1 MNQFLDDIFKKAES
15 YTNEPKPQDV
25 VKMDISDGLNWCP
38 AEALKR
44 SSLLLSGSVLAAS
57 K

>member
-1 MNQFLDDIFKKAES
+1 MLCHIIQYAES

-25 VKMDISDGLNWCP
+25 EKMDISDGLNWCP

-44 SSLLLSGSVLAAS
+44 SSLPLSRSVLAAS
-57 K
+57 N